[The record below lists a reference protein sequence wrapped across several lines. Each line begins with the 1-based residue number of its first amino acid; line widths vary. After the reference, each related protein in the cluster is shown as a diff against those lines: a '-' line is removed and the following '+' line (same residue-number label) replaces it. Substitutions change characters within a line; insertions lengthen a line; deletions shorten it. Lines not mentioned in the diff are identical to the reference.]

1 MRRTDTNAES
11 MTRCCELADEH
22 FQLQLGAYRIRYG
35 VSR

>member
-1 MRRTDTNAES
+1 MRWTDTNAES
-11 MTRCCELADEH
+11 MLPARELADEY